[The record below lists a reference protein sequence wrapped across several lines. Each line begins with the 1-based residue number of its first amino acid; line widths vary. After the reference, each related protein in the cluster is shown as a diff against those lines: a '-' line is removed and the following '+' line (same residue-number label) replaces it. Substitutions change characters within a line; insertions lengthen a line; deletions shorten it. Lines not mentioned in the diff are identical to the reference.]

1 VATIERSAFEEA
13 VRHTVSLGYPNPTV
27 AIDVKALPG
36 DSPVPYAELRFPD
49 GCKVEGQ
56 SGQHRVAALR
66 QYMNDTDAPSD
77 EDWWIVRLMENG
89 SRILSMTLYA
99 PNYRF

>member
-1 VATIERSAFEEA
+1 MGLFFAEWDELGC
-13 VRHTVSLGYPNPTV
+13 SLFFPLTLTLTLCGTPTT
-27 AIDVKALPG
+27 
-36 DSPVPYAELRFPD
+36 RFPD

-66 QYMNDTDAPSD
+66 QYMNDTDASSD

-99 PNYRF
+99 PNCRF